1 MKHRTHIRNAGFT
14 LLEMTV
20 VILISLVVAT
30 VSLTL
35 FNSQLATY
43 RIIKT
48 QNFLISEAPQI
59 SNTLNR
65 IITRAN
71 FFRMYQSL
79 SDAQAGTN
87 AVITDGRVMALQFQD
102 PTPDPINPSETSFGV
117 IAFDADKK
125 HLNYYHLSSMAELAV
140 ATPEWSISRQIEDAV
155 FYVENGVLRTK
166 LGGPN
171 GEEIIYSAT
180 TQR

>member
-1 MKHRTHIRNAGFT
+1 MKHRTHIRKAGFT

-30 VSLTL
+30 VSLIL
-35 FNSQLATY
+35 FNNQLASY

-71 FFRMYQSL
+71 FFRMYSSL

-87 AVITDGRVMALQFQD
+87 AVITDGRVMALKFQD
-102 PTPDPINPSETSFGV
+102 PASPSDSSFGV
-117 IAFDADKK
+117 IAFNADEK
-125 HLNYYHLSSMAELAV
+125 HLDYYHLSSMAELAV